1 MKKKSRT
8 LFSGLTA
15 VIIAI
20 VIAIF
25 CRLFLVSL
33 YRIQTNALAPE
44 IISGDMI
51 VANQLAYGLK
61 LPWMDHGYFMS
72 EPQIGD
78 VVVFKLNLKM
88 GDEQSIQKIVQKTDE
103 NHYVLAAEG
112 VLAPKT
118 VARDQILSK
127 VWLVWFSVG
136 ATQDSISEK
145 KSVRWNRFLT
155 FIN

>member
-15 VIIAI
+15 VITA
-20 VIAIF
+20 VVVAIF
-25 CRLFLVSL
+25 CRLFLVSM
-33 YRIQTNALAPE
+33 YRIQTNIMSPE
-44 IISGDMI
+44 IISGDMV
-51 VANQLAYGLK
+51 VANQLSYGLK

-78 VVVFKLNLKM
+78 IVVFKVNPKM

-103 NHYVLAAEG
+103 NHYVLAADG
-112 VLAPKT
+112 TSAPKI
-118 VARDQILSK
+118 VMRDQILSK
-127 VWLVWFSVG
+127 VWLIWISVG
-136 ATQDSISEK
+136 ATQDSISEE

-155 FIN
+155 FIK